1 MKWFNNRCRHRE
13 EVSLLAGGALRADE
27 KNEVERHLAA
37 CSECRT
43 YYGELKKLT
52 ESLAE
57 WEKEFTAIE
66 ATPAA
71 QIRWA
76 KAVQQTRQPST
87 PHQPLLKN
95 VWRIVWRELIW
106 PSRHAWTGM
115 AVLWAI
121 ILFINARISDSRTFG
136 VNIQAAAKPDLM
148 EAWQEQNRVMAE
160 LTQPSFTVP
169 VAPAVIS
176 RPRSE
181 LDLRWK
187 II

>member
-1 MKWFNNRCRHRE
+1 MKWFTNRCRRRE
-13 EVSLLAGGALRADE
+13 EVALLAGGALRADE
-27 KNEVERHLAA
+27 KSAVERHLAA
-37 CSECRT
+37 CPECRA
-43 YYGELKKLT
+43 YYADLKKLT
-52 ESLAE
+52 VSLSE
-57 WEKEFTAIE
+57 WEREFTAIE

-76 KAVQQTRQPST
+76 KAVQQTRQTST

-95 VWRIVWRELIW
+95 IGQIVWRELIW

-115 AVLWAI
+115 AALWAL
-121 ILFINARISDSRTFG
+121 ILVVNARISDSWTFG
-136 VNIQAAAKPDLM
+136 VNIQAASKPDLM
-148 EAWQEQNRVMAE
+148 EAWQERNRVMAE
-160 LTQPSFTVP
+160 LTQPSFSVP
-169 VAPAVIS
+169 VLPAVIS